1 MLFRSKQ
8 VKVDRNMVRNIILN
22 LLSNAIKYSPD
33 GKTVEIQVHVSD
45 GKIRM
50 DVRDEGIGIPEG
62 DVKHMFE
69 RFFRAHNAI
78 NIQGTG
84 LGLNIVKKY
93 IDLMNGDIWFES
105 TPGRGSVFSFVLPQK
120 LMS

>member
-1 MLFRSKQ
+1 
-8 VKVDRNMVRNIILN
+8 
-22 LLSNAIKYSPD
+22 
-33 GKTVEIQVHVSD
+33 
-45 GKIRM
+45 M
-50 DVRDEGIGIPEG
+50 DVIDHGIGIPEG

-69 RFFRAHNAI
+69 RFFRAQNAT

-105 TPGRGSVFSFVLPQK
+105 QARKGSVFSIVLPQK
-120 LMS
+120 LM

>member
-1 MLFRSKQ
+1 
-8 VKVDRNMVRNIILN
+8 
-22 LLSNAIKYSPD
+22 
-33 GKTVEIQVHVSD
+33 
-45 GKIRM
+45 M
-50 DVRDEGIGIPEG
+50 DVKDHGIGIPEG

-69 RFFRAHNAI
+69 RFFSAQNAT

-105 TPGRGSVFSFVLPQK
+105 QAREGLGFQHCFTSKVSVMKKILLIEDNPKCAKTLRKFWNLLVIKFPPR
-120 LMS
+120 